1 MRKFIALFIF
11 AAVFLQ
17 AQNHRF
23 IYEYKFVS
31 DSTQKDH
38 STSEM
43 MFLDI
48 TKNGSKYYSREVYVQ
63 DSIMRADLEKQ
74 MKAGVSNFNIKRN
87 DAKGKV
93 RYKVTKDYTKN
104 KTFFNTRIGTDSYK
118 ILEDRTLDWKIL
130 PEKQKIGSWEA
141 QKATTEFAGRK
152 WTAWFAEELPF
163 NDGPYKFKGL
173 PGLIVKISDETN
185 SHSMEL
191 RGTSKFAQTE
201 EENAAQNTTTGNG
214 TVTKTV
220 ILGDGFGNAKEE
232 IEISREKFKKLFWED
247 REDPAKSLKM
257 MQGREGVVMK
267 FKDQNG
273 NDMSMADMI
282 KRQEEVRKEANKKNN
297 NLLEIDLLNKSK

>member
-1 MRKFIALFIF
+1 MKKIFILYIF
-11 AAVFLQ
+11 AASFLQ

-31 DSTQKDH
+31 DSTQKDNT
-38 STSEM
+38 TSEM

-63 DSIMRADLEKQ
+63 DSITKADIEKQ
-74 MKAGVSNFNIKRN
+74 MKAGVSNINIKRN
-87 DAKGKV
+87 DKGKV
-93 RYKVTKDYTKN
+93 RYKVTKDYSKN
-104 KTFFNTRIGTDSYK
+104 KTYFNTKIGTDSYK
-118 ILEDRTLDWKIL
+118 VLEDRTLDWKVL

-173 PGLIVKISDETN
+173 PGLIVKISDDTN

-191 RGTSKFAQTE
+191 RGTAKFNTIE

-214 TVTKTV
+214 MVTRTIIV
-220 ILGDGFGNAKEE
+220 GDGFGNAKDE
-232 IEISREKFKKLFWED
+232 IEINREKYKKLFWED
-247 REDPAKSLKM
+247 REDPTKSLKM
-257 MQGREGVVMK
+257 MQGREGLVMK

-273 NDMSMADMI
+273 NEMSMADMI
-282 KRQEEVRKEANKKNN
+282 KRREEMQKEANKRNN
-297 NLLEIDLLNKSK
+297 NLLEIDLLKK

>member
-1 MRKFIALFIF
+1 MRKLLTLFIF
-11 AAVFLQ
+11 VATLLQ

-23 IYEYKFVS
+23 IYEYKFVA
-31 DSTQKDH
+31 DSTQKDN
-38 STSEM
+38 TASEM

-63 DSIMRADLEKQ
+63 DSITKADLEKQ
-74 MKAGVSNFNIKRN
+74 LKAGVSNINIKRN
-87 DAKGKV
+87 DKGKV

-104 KTFFNTRIGTDSYK
+104 KTYFNTRIGTDSYK
-118 ILEDRTLDWKIL
+118 VLEDRTLDWTVL

-173 PGLIVKISDETN
+173 PGLIVKISDDTN

-191 RGTSKFAQTE
+191 KGTAKFTTTE
-201 EENAAQNTTTGNG
+201 EENAAQNVTTGNG
-214 TVTKTV
+214 AVTRTVV
-220 ILGDGFGNAKEE
+220 IGDGFGNTKEE
-232 IEISREKFKKLFWED
+232 IEINREKFKKMFWED

-257 MQGREGVVMK
+257 MQGRDGVVMK

-282 KRQEEVRKEANKKNN
+282 KRREEMQKEANKRNN
-297 NLLEIDLLNKSK
+297 NLLEIDLLKK